1 MQYRANLV
9 QVLFISNNAYLSETC
24 LLELQED
31 NDKNSTCLV
40 SFLLKRNICGKCN
53 SIKTTLCVFYIKPE
67 PTSESG
73 GYNLHLL
80 QLMLVH
86 VDPVPPY
93 FS

>member
-1 MQYRANLV
+1 M
-9 QVLFISNNAYLSETC
+9 
-24 LLELQED
+24 
-31 NDKNSTCLV
+31 
-40 SFLLKRNICGKCN
+40 
-53 SIKTTLCVFYIKPE
+53 FYIQPE
-67 PTSESG
+67 TTSESG